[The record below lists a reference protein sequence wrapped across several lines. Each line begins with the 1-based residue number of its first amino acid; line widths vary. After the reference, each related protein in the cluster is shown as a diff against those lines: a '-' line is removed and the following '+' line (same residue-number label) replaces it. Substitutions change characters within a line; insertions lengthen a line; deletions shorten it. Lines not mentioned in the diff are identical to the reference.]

1 MCQLR
6 SNSTCYF
13 AGTKTTGAGVDVGRL
28 SADDRFDAL
37 HVGLEC
43 AVGAPMRVGD
53 FDSKADFLSANFTF
67 CHLLHLLLVIIVTTN
82 ILTNPI
88 LKCKCFLTSLV
99 VFLPCC
105 GYNEDTN
112 RKICILFSLDGVILA
127 EITYKLNEF
136 EGPLDLLLHLIA
148 KHKMQLFDIQIYQLI
163 DQYLQFIGE
172 IGPDQLEP
180 TSEFVE
186 MAARLVYMKSVALLP
201 RSEEKEEL
209 EKELT
214 GRLIEYSL
222 CKLAAERLRDRSE
235 GINFFIRQPLEIK
248 LPNDYNRKHDP
259 AVLLEALKS
268 IHGRNKVM
276 PDVERFEPLV
286 SAPVV
291 SVESRVIHI
300 LGSLRRNKGGVH
312 ISDFFANS
320 SGRSETVATF
330 LGILELIRNGR
341 ILVDD
346 DGVVTN
352 RESEVTSDA

>member
-1 MCQLR
+1 M
-6 SNSTCYF
+6 
-13 AGTKTTGAGVDVGRL
+13 
-28 SADDRFDAL
+28 
-37 HVGLEC
+37 
-43 AVGAPMRVGD
+43 
-53 FDSKADFLSANFTF
+53 
-67 CHLLHLLLVIIVTTN
+67 
-82 ILTNPI
+82 
-88 LKCKCFLTSLV
+88 
-99 VFLPCC
+99 
-105 GYNEDTN
+105 
-112 RKICILFSLDGVILA
+112 LA

-320 SGRSETVATF
+320 SGRSETVATY